1 MFPSCWVCLYQI
13 NESSYRLHH
22 LHNVLVKEFEDD
34 LSFVLVSVVLIFV
47 WSPSVVEPVS
57 VLVVLVPFSILII
70 VIPVC
75 IVLVSLFISWLLLI
89 ISVPAVVSAVV
100 LSVVAVVVTRVIVAS
115 VI

>member
-22 LHNVLVKEFEDD
+22 FHHVLVREFEDD
-34 LSFVLVSVVLIFV
+34 LGLVLVSVVLIFV
-47 WSPSVVEPVS
+47 WSPVVEPVS
-57 VLVVLVPFSILII
+57 VLVVFIPISILII

-75 IVLVSLFISWLLLI
+75 VVLVSLFVSWLLLI
-89 ISVPAVVSAVV
+89 ISVPAVVSAVI
-100 LSVVAVVVTRVIVAS
+100 LPVVAVIVTWVIVAS